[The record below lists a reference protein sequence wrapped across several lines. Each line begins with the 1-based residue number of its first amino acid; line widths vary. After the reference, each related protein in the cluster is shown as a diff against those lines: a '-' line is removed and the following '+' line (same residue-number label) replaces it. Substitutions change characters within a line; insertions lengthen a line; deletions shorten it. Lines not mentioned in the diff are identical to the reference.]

1 MCIQLFYIHSIQ
13 QILALL
19 LAKNYLTQSTYTCRI
34 DWNHSMFNTSLFRN
48 SSETEEKLRKLSHKR
63 NDLIAVCS
71 IVGKLADC
79 DELMH
84 PVETEIGRK
93 YLKKLI
99 IFKL

>member
-1 MCIQLFYIHSIQ
+1 MYSI
-13 QILALL
+13 ILYSQPSTNSCFIAPQEL
-19 LAKNYLTQSTYTCRI
+19 LTQSTYICRI
-34 DWNHSMFNTSLFRN
+34 DWNHSMFNTSLFKN
-48 SSETEEKLRKLSHKR
+48 STETEDKLRNLSHKR